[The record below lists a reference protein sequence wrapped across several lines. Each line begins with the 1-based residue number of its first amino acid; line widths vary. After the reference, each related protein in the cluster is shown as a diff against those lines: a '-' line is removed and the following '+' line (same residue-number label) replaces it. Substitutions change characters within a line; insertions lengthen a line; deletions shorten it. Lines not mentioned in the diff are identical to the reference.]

1 MKKRSN
7 EEKKEA
13 PKKWFTKT
21 KKIILSIIVIIL
33 IASAVYLVLNKQT
46 FVKPVVKQGDT
57 VYVNYIGRINET
69 VFDTNIETVAKA
81 YNMYNANRKY
91 SPMEVLVGGGKLIK
105 GFEDALYGMKEGEKK
120 TITIPPERAYGNVDQ
135 SKIVSVP
142 KSAINTT
149 ENFTVGTVLRDQ
161 AGRPAVIVAVNDSHL
176 KVDMNAPLAG
186 KTLTFDIT
194 LMKIKT

>member
-1 MKKRSN
+1 MKKRSK
-7 EEKKEA
+7 EEKKEV

-21 KKIILSIIVIIL
+21 KKIILCLIIIVL
-33 IASAVYLVLNKQT
+33 IALAVYLVLNKP
-46 FVKPVVKQGDT
+46 KVVKQGDT

-81 YNMYNANRKY
+81 YNRFNANRTY
-91 SPMEVLVGGGKLIK
+91 TPMQVLVGGGKLIK

-120 TITIPPERAYGNVDQ
+120 TVTIPPERAYGQFDP
-135 SKIVSVP
+135 SKVVSVS
-142 KSAINTT
+142 KSVVNMTV
-149 ENFTVGTVLRDQ
+149 NFTVGTVLRDKS
-161 AGRPAVIVAVNDSHL
+161 GNPAVIVAVNDTHITIDLNSQ
-176 KVDMNAPLAG
+176 LAG